1 MRKQVLACLLLG
13 ALGAQAQEK
22 FVVEG
27 QLKNIPD
34 GTVFSLMKR
43 EGNVGSMAA
52 TDTLRNGTF
61 RFELT
66 TAGNGLER
74 YDLMAHDKTSF
85 PPMSLSLWVNPG
97 SRLLVQGENP
107 YIYSWKVESDV
118 KEQQFQ
124 QQLMQASRKEWEEFQ
139 RLSMQEFELM
149 RSAAQ
154 GGNKEQARA
163 KVDSLQQLTDKLS
176 DQITQH
182 NIALMKQSPVNAVWM
197 DELYRMGMSVKFSK
211 DCPYKEDVQQLYN
224 RLDAA
229 QKETFEGK
237 SVYLALNPPTV
248 VKAGEEAVDADMYD
262 LEGKVH
268 HLAEFRGK
276 YVLLDF
282 WSRGCGPCMMSQ
294 PELKEISEMYKDSL
308 EVISLSIENRKG
320 WEEASKS
327 HAMTWNNWND
337 LEETNGLYARY
348 GVIGIPHFVLISPE
362 GKVIDSW
369 SGYGKGLLKLKVEG
383 MLAPKQPM
391 RIEWK
396 DGHKLVHH
404 PRKKTE
410 KVDVLTIRQVELTDS
425 ATVLRVHAR
434 YIPNYWI
441 RLDKATFLMSDK
453 GVNYPLLR
461 SEGFTID
468 EQVFM
473 PDSGEMDFTLYFAPL
488 PKDTRWFDFSEGE
501 HVEGGYYI
509 EGIRLTE

>member
-13 ALGAQAQEK
+13 ALGAQAQER

-34 GTVFSLMKR
+34 GSVFSLMKR
-43 EGNVGSMAA
+43 EGSVGSMAA
-52 TDTLRNGTF
+52 TDTLQNGVF

-66 TAGNGLER
+66 TTGNELER
-74 YDLMAHDKTSF
+74 YDLMVRDRTNF
-85 PPMSLSLWVNPG
+85 PPMSLNLWINPG
-97 SRLLVQGENP
+97 SHLLIRGENP
-107 YIYSWKVESDV
+107 YIYSWKVESNV

-124 QQLMQASRKEWEEFQ
+124 QQLMEASRKEWEEFQ
-139 RLSMQEFELM
+139 RLSMQQFELM

-154 GGNKEQARA
+154 GENKEQAHA
-163 KVDSLQQLTDKLS
+163 KVDSLQRLADKLS
-176 DQITQH
+176 DQITRH

-197 DELYRMGMSVKFSK
+197 DELYRMGMSVKFRK
-211 DCPYKEDVQQLYN
+211 DYPYKKEVQQLYN
-224 RLDAA
+224 RLDAR
-229 QKETFEGK
+229 QKETSEVK
-237 SVYLALNPPTV
+237 SVYLALNPPTI
-248 VKAGEEAVDADMYD
+248 VKVGEEAADADMYD

-268 HLAEFRGK
+268 RLAEFRGK
-276 YVLLDF
+276 YILLDF
-282 WSRGCGPCMMSQ
+282 WSRGCGPCIMSQ

-327 HAMTWNNWND
+327 HAITWNNWND
-337 LEETNGLYARY
+337 LEENNGLYARY
-348 GVIGIPHFVLISPE
+348 GVRGIPHFVLISPE
-362 GKVIDSW
+362 GKVVDSW
-369 SGYGKGLLKLKVEG
+369 SGYAKGWLKLKIKG
-383 MLAPKQPM
+383 SMASKQPM

-410 KVDVLTIRQVELTDS
+410 KVDVLIIRQVELTDS

-441 RLDKATFLMSDK
+441 RLDKATSLISDK
-453 GVNYPLLR
+453 GVKYPLLR
-461 SEGFTID
+461 SEGFKIG

>member
-27 QLKNIPD
+27 QLKHIPD

-268 HLAEFRGK
+268 RLAEFRGK
-276 YVLLDF
+276 YILLDF
-282 WSRGCGPCMMSQ
+282 WSRGCGPCIMSQ

-308 EVISLSIENRKG
+308 EVVSLSIENRKG
-320 WEEASKS
+320 WEEASKA

-348 GVIGIPHFVLISPE
+348 GVRGIPHFVLISPE
-362 GKVIDSW
+362 GKVVDSW
-369 SGYGKGLLKLKVEG
+369 SGYGKGLLKLKVKG

-453 GVNYPLLR
+453 GVNYSLLR
-461 SEGFTID
+461 SEGFAID

>member
-13 ALGAQAQEK
+13 ALGAQAQER

-43 EGNVGSMAA
+43 EGSVGSMAA
-52 TDTLRNGTF
+52 TDTLQNGVF

-66 TAGNGLER
+66 TTGNELER
-74 YDLMAHDKTSF
+74 YDLMVRDRTNF
-85 PPMSLSLWVNPG
+85 PPMSLNLWINPG
-97 SRLLVQGENP
+97 SHLLIRGENP

-124 QQLMQASRKEWEEFQ
+124 QQLMEASRKEWEEFQ
-139 RLSMQEFELM
+139 RLSMQQFELM

-154 GGNKEQARA
+154 GENKEQAHA
-163 KVDSLQQLTDKLS
+163 KVDSLQRLADKLS
-176 DQITQH
+176 DQITRH

-197 DELYRMGMSVKFSK
+197 DELYRMGMSVKFRK
-211 DCPYKEDVQQLYN
+211 DYPYKKEVQQLYN
-224 RLDAA
+224 RLDAR
-229 QKETFEGK
+229 QKETSEVK
-237 SVYLALNPPTV
+237 SVYLALNPPTI
-248 VKAGEEAVDADMYD
+248 VKVGEEAADADMYD

-268 HLAEFRGK
+268 RLAEFRGK
-276 YVLLDF
+276 YILLDF
-282 WSRGCGPCMMSQ
+282 WSRGCGPCIMSQ
-294 PELKEISEMYKDSL
+294 PELKEVSEMYRNSL
-308 EVISLSIENRKG
+308 EVVSLSIENRKG

-327 HAMTWNNWND
+327 HVMTWNNWND
-337 LEETNGLYARY
+337 LEESNGLYARY
-348 GVIGIPHFVLISPE
+348 GVRGIPHFVLISPE
-362 GKVIDSW
+362 GKVVDSW
-369 SGYGKGLLKLKVEG
+369 SGYGKGLLKLKVKG
-383 MLAPKQPM
+383 MLAPKLSM

-410 KVDVLTIRQVELTDS
+410 KVDVLIIRQVELTDS

-441 RLDKATFLMSDK
+441 RLDKATSLISDK
-453 GVNYPLLR
+453 GVKYPLLR
-461 SEGFTID
+461 SEGFKIG

>member
-27 QLKNIPD
+27 QLKHIPD
-34 GTVFSLMKR
+34 GTVFSLMTR

-139 RLSMQEFELM
+139 RLTMQEFELM
-149 RSAAQ
+149 RLAAQ

-163 KVDSLQQLTDKLS
+163 KADSLQQLTEKLS

-197 DELYRMGMSVKFSK
+197 DELYRMGMSVKFRK
-211 DCPYKEDVQQLYN
+211 GYPYKEDVQQLYN

-229 QKETFEGK
+229 QKETSEGK

-294 PELKEISEMYKDSL
+294 PELKEISERYKDSL
-308 EVISLSIENRKG
+308 EVVSLSIENRKG
-320 WEEASKS
+320 WEEASKA

-348 GVIGIPHFVLISPE
+348 GVRGIPHFVLISPE
-362 GKVIDSW
+362 GKVVDSW
-369 SGYGKGLLKLKVEG
+369 SGYGKGLLKLKVKG

-461 SEGFTID
+461 SEGFAID

>member
-1 MRKQVLACLLLG
+1 MRKQVLAYLLLG
-13 ALGAQAQEK
+13 ALGAQAQER

-43 EGNVGSMAA
+43 EGSVGSMAA
-52 TDTLRNGTF
+52 TDTLQNGVF

-66 TAGNGLER
+66 TTGNELER
-74 YDLMAHDKTSF
+74 YDLMVRDRTNF
-85 PPMSLSLWVNPG
+85 PPMSLNLWINPG
-97 SRLLVQGENP
+97 SHLLIRGENP

-124 QQLMQASRKEWEEFQ
+124 QQLMEASRKEWEEFQ
-139 RLSMQEFELM
+139 RLSMQQFELM

-154 GGNKEQARA
+154 GENKEQAHA
-163 KVDSLQQLTDKLS
+163 KVDSLQRLADKLS
-176 DQITQH
+176 DQITRH

-197 DELYRMGMSVKFSK
+197 DELYRMGMSVKFRK
-211 DCPYKEDVQQLYN
+211 DYPYKKEVQQLYN
-224 RLDAA
+224 RLDAR
-229 QKETFEGK
+229 QKETSEVK
-237 SVYLALNPPTV
+237 SVYLALNSPTI
-248 VKAGEEAVDADMYD
+248 VKVGEEAADADMYD

-268 HLAEFRGK
+268 RLAEFRGK
-276 YVLLDF
+276 YILLDF
-282 WSRGCGPCMMSQ
+282 WSRGCGPCIMSQ
-294 PELKEISEMYKDSL
+294 PELKEVSEMYRDSL
-308 EVISLSIENRKG
+308 EVVSLSIENRKG

-327 HAMTWNNWND
+327 HVMTWNNWND
-337 LEETNGLYARY
+337 LEESNGLYARY
-348 GVIGIPHFVLISPE
+348 GVRGIPHFVLISPE
-362 GKVIDSW
+362 GKVVDSW
-369 SGYGKGLLKLKVEG
+369 SGYGKGLLKLKVKG
-383 MLAPKQPM
+383 MLAPKLPM

-410 KVDVLTIRQVELTDS
+410 KVDVLIIRQVELTDS

-461 SEGFTID
+461 SEGFAIG

>member
-27 QLKNIPD
+27 QLKHIPD

-294 PELKEISEMYKDSL
+294 PKLKEISEMYKDSL
-308 EVISLSIENRKG
+308 EVVSLSIENRKG
-320 WEEASKS
+320 WEEASKA

-337 LEETNGLYARY
+337 LEGTNGLYARY
-348 GVIGIPHFVLISPE
+348 GVRGIPHFVLISPE
-362 GKVIDSW
+362 GKVVDSW

-461 SEGFTID
+461 SEGFAID

>member
-27 QLKNIPD
+27 QLKHIPD

-139 RLSMQEFELM
+139 RLTMQEFELM

-154 GGNKEQARA
+154 GVNKEQARA
-163 KVDSLQQLTDKLS
+163 KADSLQQLTEKLS

-294 PELKEISEMYKDSL
+294 PELKEISERYKDSL
-308 EVISLSIENRKG
+308 EVVSLSIENRKG
-320 WEEASKS
+320 WEEASKA

-348 GVIGIPHFVLISPE
+348 GVRGIPHFVLISPE
-362 GKVIDSW
+362 GKVVDSW
-369 SGYGKGLLKLKVEG
+369 SGYGKGLLKLKVKG

-441 RLDKATFLMSDK
+441 RLDKATFLMPDK

-461 SEGFTID
+461 SEGFAIG

>member
-27 QLKNIPD
+27 QLKHIPD

-118 KEQQFQ
+118 KEQHFQ

-139 RLSMQEFELM
+139 RLTMQEFELM

-163 KVDSLQQLTDKLS
+163 KADSLQQLTEKLS

-197 DELYRMGMSVKFSK
+197 DELYRMGMSVKFRK
-211 DCPYKEDVQQLYN
+211 GYPYKEDVQQLYN

-229 QKETFEGK
+229 QKETSEGK

-294 PELKEISEMYKDSL
+294 PELKEISERYKDSL
-308 EVISLSIENRKG
+308 EVVSLSIENRKG
-320 WEEASKS
+320 WEEASKA

-348 GVIGIPHFVLISPE
+348 GVRGIPHFVLISPE
-362 GKVIDSW
+362 GKVVDSW
-369 SGYGKGLLKLKVEG
+369 SGYGKGLLKLKVKG

-461 SEGFTID
+461 SKGFAID

-488 PKDTRWFDFSEGE
+488 PKDTRSLLG
-501 HVEGGYYI
+501 
-509 EGIRLTE
+509 T

>member
-27 QLKNIPD
+27 QLKHIPD

-74 YDLMAHDKTSF
+74 YDLMTHDRTSF

-107 YIYSWKVESDV
+107 YIYSWTVESDV

-139 RLSMQEFELM
+139 RLTMQEFELM

-163 KVDSLQQLTDKLS
+163 KADSLQQLTEKLS

-197 DELYRMGMSVKFSK
+197 DELYRMGMSVKFRK
-211 DCPYKEDVQQLYN
+211 DYPYKEDVRQLYN
-224 RLDAA
+224 RLDAT

-237 SVYLALNPPTV
+237 SVYLTLNPPTV

-282 WSRGCGPCMMSQ
+282 WSRGCGPCIMSQ
-294 PELKEISEMYKDSL
+294 PELKEISERYKDSL
-308 EVISLSIENRKG
+308 EVVSLSIENRKG
-320 WEEASKS
+320 WEEASKA

-362 GKVIDSW
+362 GKVVDSW
-369 SGYGKGLLKLKVEG
+369 SGYGKGLLKLKVKG

-391 RIEWK
+391 CIEWK

-501 HVEGGYYI
+501 HVEGGYHI

>member
-27 QLKNIPD
+27 QLKHIPD

-248 VKAGEEAVDADMYD
+248 VKVGEEAADANMYD

-268 HLAEFRGK
+268 RLAEFRGK
-276 YVLLDF
+276 YILLDF
-282 WSRGCGPCMMSQ
+282 WSRGCGPCIMSQ

-501 HVEGGYYI
+501 HVEGGYHI

>member
-27 QLKNIPD
+27 QLKHIPD

-74 YDLMAHDKTSF
+74 YDLMAHDRTSF

-107 YIYSWKVESDV
+107 YIYSWTVESDV

-139 RLSMQEFELM
+139 RLTMQEFELM

-154 GGNKEQARA
+154 GRNKEQARA

-197 DELYRMGMSVKFSK
+197 DELYRMGMSVKFRK
-211 DCPYKEDVQQLYN
+211 DYPYKEDVQQLYN

-308 EVISLSIENRKG
+308 EVVSLSIENRKG
-320 WEEASKS
+320 WEEASKA

-348 GVIGIPHFVLISPE
+348 GVRGIPHFVLISPG

-369 SGYGKGLLKLKVEG
+369 SGYGKGLLKLKVKG

-461 SEGFTID
+461 SEGFAID

-488 PKDTRWFDFSEGE
+488 PKNTRWFDFSEDE
-501 HVEGGYYI
+501 HVEGGYHI

>member
-27 QLKNIPD
+27 QLKHIPD

-248 VKAGEEAVDADMYD
+248 VKVGEEAADADMYD

-268 HLAEFRGK
+268 RLAEFRGK
-276 YVLLDF
+276 YILLDF
-282 WSRGCGPCMMSQ
+282 WSRGCGPCIMSQ

-308 EVISLSIENRKG
+308 EVVSLSIENRKG
-320 WEEASKS
+320 WEEASKA

-348 GVIGIPHFVLISPE
+348 GVRDIPHFVLISPE
-362 GKVIDSW
+362 GKVVDSW

-461 SEGFTID
+461 SEGFAID

>member
-27 QLKNIPD
+27 QLKHIPD

-66 TAGNGLER
+66 TAGNGLEC
-74 YDLMAHDKTSF
+74 YDLMAHDRTSF

-97 SRLLVQGENP
+97 SSLLVQGENP
-107 YIYSWKVESDV
+107 YIYSWTVESDV

-139 RLSMQEFELM
+139 RLTMQEFELM

-163 KVDSLQQLTDKLS
+163 KADSLQQLTEKLS

-197 DELYRMGMSVKFSK
+197 DELYRMGMSVKFRK
-211 DCPYKEDVQQLYN
+211 DCPYKEDVQQLYD

-229 QKETFEGK
+229 QKETSEGK

-294 PELKEISEMYKDSL
+294 PELKEISERYKDSL
-308 EVISLSIENRKG
+308 EVVSLSIENRKG
-320 WEEASKS
+320 WEEASKA

-348 GVIGIPHFVLISPE
+348 GVRGIPHFVLISPE
-362 GKVIDSW
+362 GKVVDSW
-369 SGYGKGLLKLKVEG
+369 SGYGKGLLKLKVKG

-461 SEGFTID
+461 SEGFAID

-473 PDSGEMDFTLYFAPL
+473 PDSGEMYFTLYFAPL

>member
-13 ALGAQAQEK
+13 ALGAQAQER

-43 EGNVGSMAA
+43 EGSVGSMAA
-52 TDTLRNGTF
+52 TDTLQNGVF

-66 TAGNGLER
+66 TTGNELER
-74 YDLMAHDKTSF
+74 YDLMVRDRTNF
-85 PPMSLSLWVNPG
+85 PPMSLNLWINPG
-97 SRLLVQGENP
+97 SHLLIRGENP

-124 QQLMQASRKEWEEFQ
+124 QQLMEASRKEWEEFQ
-139 RLSMQEFELM
+139 RLSMQQFELM

-154 GGNKEQARA
+154 GENKEQAHA
-163 KVDSLQQLTDKLS
+163 KVDSLQRLADKLS
-176 DQITQH
+176 DQITRH
-182 NIALMKQSPVNAVWM
+182 NIALMKQSPVNAVLM
-197 DELYRMGMSVKFSK
+197 DELYRMGMSVKFRK
-211 DCPYKEDVQQLYN
+211 DYPYKKEVQQLYN
-224 RLDAA
+224 RLDAR
-229 QKETFEGK
+229 QKETSEVK
-237 SVYLALNPPTV
+237 SVYLALNPPTI
-248 VKAGEEAVDADMYD
+248 VKVGEEAADADMYD

-268 HLAEFRGK
+268 RLAEFRGK
-276 YVLLDF
+276 YILLDF
-282 WSRGCGPCMMSQ
+282 WSRGCGPCIMSQ
-294 PELKEISEMYKDSL
+294 PELKEVSEMYRDSL
-308 EVISLSIENRKG
+308 EVVSLSIENRKG

-327 HAMTWNNWND
+327 HVMTWNNWND
-337 LEETNGLYARY
+337 LEESNGLYARY
-348 GVIGIPHFVLISPE
+348 GVRGIPHFVLISPE
-362 GKVIDSW
+362 GKVVDSW
-369 SGYGKGLLKLKVEG
+369 SGYGKGLLKLKVKG
-383 MLAPKQPM
+383 MLAPKLPM

-410 KVDVLTIRQVELTDS
+410 KVDVLIIRQVELTDS

-441 RLDKATFLMSDK
+441 RLDKATSLISDK
-453 GVNYPLLR
+453 GVKYPLLR
-461 SEGFTID
+461 SEGFKIG

>member
-27 QLKNIPD
+27 QLKHIPD

-308 EVISLSIENRKG
+308 EVVSLSIENRKG
-320 WEEASKS
+320 WEEASKA

-337 LEETNGLYARY
+337 LEGTNGLYARY
-348 GVIGIPHFVLISPE
+348 GVRGIPHFVLISPE
-362 GKVIDSW
+362 GKVVDSW

-410 KVDVLTIRQVELTDS
+410 KADVLTIRQVELTDS

-461 SEGFTID
+461 SEGFAID

>member
-34 GTVFSLMKR
+34 GTVFYLMKQ

-52 TDTLRNGTF
+52 TDTLQNGTF

-66 TAGNGLER
+66 TAGNELEG
-74 YDLMAHDKTSF
+74 YGLMARDDTKF
-85 PPMSLSLWVNPG
+85 PPMLLELWVNPG
-97 SRLLVQGENP
+97 SHLLIQGENP

-118 KEQQFQ
+118 KEQHFQ
-124 QQLMQASRKEWEEFQ
+124 QQLIQASHKEWEEFQ
-139 RLSMQEFELM
+139 RLTMQEFALM

-154 GGNKEQARA
+154 GGNKEQVRA
-163 KVDSLQQLTDKLS
+163 QADSLQQLTEKLS
-176 DQITQH
+176 DQIAQH
-182 NIALMKQSPVNAVWM
+182 NIAIMKQSPINAAWM
-197 DELYRMGMSVKFSK
+197 GELHRMGMSVKFRK
-211 DCPYKEDVQQLYN
+211 DYPYKKEVQQLYN
-224 RLDAA
+224 LLDDA
-229 QKETFEGK
+229 QKETSIGK

-248 VKAGEEAVDADMYD
+248 VKVGEEAADADMYD

-268 HLAEFRGK
+268 RLAEFRGK
-276 YVLLDF
+276 YILLDF
-282 WSRGCGPCMMSQ
+282 WSRGCGPCIMSQ

-308 EVISLSIENRKG
+308 EVISLSI
-320 WEEASKS
+320 A
-327 HAMTWNNWND
+327 
-337 LEETNGLYARY
+337 
-348 GVIGIPHFVLISPE
+348 PE
-362 GKVIDSW
+362 GKVVDSW
-369 SGYGKGLLKLKVEG
+369 SGYAKGWLKLKIKG
-383 MLAPKQPM
+383 SMAPKQPM

-410 KVDVLTIRQVELTDS
+410 KMEVLTICQVELTDS

-434 YIPNYWI
+434 YIPHYWI

-461 SEGFTID
+461 SEGFAIG

>member
-34 GTVFSLMKR
+34 GTVFYLMKQ

-52 TDTLRNGTF
+52 TDTLQNGTF

-66 TAGNGLER
+66 TAGNELEG
-74 YDLMAHDKTSF
+74 YGLMARDDTKF
-85 PPMSLSLWVNPG
+85 PPMLLELWVNPG
-97 SRLLVQGENP
+97 SHLLIQGENP

-118 KEQQFQ
+118 KEQHFQ
-124 QQLMQASRKEWEEFQ
+124 QQLIQASHKEWEEFQ
-139 RLSMQEFELM
+139 RLTMQEFALM

-154 GGNKEQARA
+154 GGNKEQVRA
-163 KVDSLQQLTDKLS
+163 QADSLQQLTEKLS
-176 DQITQH
+176 DQIAQH
-182 NIALMKQSPVNAVWM
+182 NIAIMKQSPINAAWM
-197 DELYRMGMSVKFSK
+197 GELHRMGMSVKFRK
-211 DCPYKEDVQQLYN
+211 DYPYKKEVQQLYN
-224 RLDAA
+224 LLDDA
-229 QKETFEGK
+229 QKETSIGK

-248 VKAGEEAVDADMYD
+248 VKVGEEAADADMYD

-268 HLAEFRGK
+268 RLAEFRGK
-276 YVLLDF
+276 YILLDF
-282 WSRGCGPCMMSQ
+282 WSRGCGPCIMSQ

-308 EVISLSIENRKG
+308 EVISLSI
-320 WEEASKS
+320 A
-327 HAMTWNNWND
+327 
-337 LEETNGLYARY
+337 
-348 GVIGIPHFVLISPE
+348 PE
-362 GKVIDSW
+362 GKVVDSW
-369 SGYGKGLLKLKVEG
+369 SGYAKGWLKLKIKG
-383 MLAPKQPM
+383 SMAPKQPM

-410 KVDVLTIRQVELTDS
+410 KMEVLTICQVELTDS
-425 ATVLRVHAR
+425 ATVLHVHAR

-461 SEGFTID
+461 SEGFAIG

>member
-34 GTVFSLMKR
+34 GTVFYLMKQ

-52 TDTLRNGTF
+52 TDTLQNGTF

-66 TAGNGLER
+66 TAGNELEG
-74 YDLMAHDKTSF
+74 YGLMARDDTKF
-85 PPMSLSLWVNPG
+85 PPMLLELWVNPG
-97 SRLLVQGENP
+97 SHLFIQGENP

-124 QQLMQASRKEWEEFQ
+124 QQLIQASHKEWEEFQ
-139 RLSMQEFELM
+139 RLTMQEFALM

-163 KVDSLQQLTDKLS
+163 QADSLQQLTEKLS
-176 DQITQH
+176 DQIAQH
-182 NIALMKQSPVNAVWM
+182 NIAIMKQSPINAAWM
-197 DELYRMGMSVKFSK
+197 GELHRMGMSVKFRK
-211 DCPYKEDVQQLYN
+211 DYPYKKEVQQLYN
-224 RLDAA
+224 LLDDA
-229 QKETFEGK
+229 QKETSIGK

-248 VKAGEEAVDADMYD
+248 VKVGEEAADADMYD

-268 HLAEFRGK
+268 RLAEFRGK
-276 YVLLDF
+276 YILLDF
-282 WSRGCGPCMMSQ
+282 WSRGCGPCIMSQ

-308 EVISLSIENRKG
+308 EVISLSI
-320 WEEASKS
+320 A
-327 HAMTWNNWND
+327 
-337 LEETNGLYARY
+337 
-348 GVIGIPHFVLISPE
+348 PE
-362 GKVIDSW
+362 GKVVDSW
-369 SGYGKGLLKLKVEG
+369 SGYAKGWLKLKIKG
-383 MLAPKQPM
+383 SMAPKQPM

-410 KVDVLTIRQVELTDS
+410 KMEVLTICQVELTDS

-461 SEGFTID
+461 SEGFAIG

>member
-27 QLKNIPD
+27 QLKHIPD

-308 EVISLSIENRKG
+308 EVVSLSIENRKG
-320 WEEASKS
+320 WEEASKA

-337 LEETNGLYARY
+337 LEGTNGLYARY
-348 GVIGIPHFVLISPE
+348 GVRGIPHFVLISPE
-362 GKVIDSW
+362 GKVVDSW

-461 SEGFTID
+461 SEGFAID

-473 PDSGEMDFTLYFAPL
+473 PDSGEMDFMLYFAPL

>member
-13 ALGAQAQEK
+13 ALGAQAQER

-43 EGNVGSMAA
+43 EGSVGSMAA
-52 TDTLRNGTF
+52 TDTLQNGVF

-66 TAGNGLER
+66 TTGNELER
-74 YDLMAHDKTSF
+74 YDLMVRDRTNF
-85 PPMSLSLWVNPG
+85 PPMSLNLWINPG
-97 SRLLVQGENP
+97 SHLLIRGENP

-124 QQLMQASRKEWEEFQ
+124 QQLMEASRKEWEEFQ
-139 RLSMQEFELM
+139 RLSMQQFELM

-154 GGNKEQARA
+154 GENKEQAHA
-163 KVDSLQQLTDKLS
+163 KVDSLQRLADKLS
-176 DQITQH
+176 DQITRH

-197 DELYRMGMSVKFSK
+197 DELYRMGMSVKFRK
-211 DCPYKEDVQQLYN
+211 DYPYKKEVQQLYN
-224 RLDAA
+224 RLDAR
-229 QKETFEGK
+229 QKETSEVK
-237 SVYLALNPPTV
+237 SVYLALNPPTI
-248 VKAGEEAVDADMYD
+248 VKVGEEAADADMYD

-268 HLAEFRGK
+268 RLAEFRGK
-276 YVLLDF
+276 YILLDF
-282 WSRGCGPCMMSQ
+282 WSRGCGPCIMSQ
-294 PELKEISEMYKDSL
+294 PELKEVSEMYKDSL

-327 HAMTWNNWND
+327 HAITWNNWND
-337 LEETNGLYARY
+337 LEENNGLYARY
-348 GVIGIPHFVLISPE
+348 GVRGIPHFVLISPE
-362 GKVIDSW
+362 GKVVDSW
-369 SGYGKGLLKLKVEG
+369 SGYAKGWLKLKIKG
-383 MLAPKQPM
+383 SMASKQPM

-410 KVDVLTIRQVELTDS
+410 KVDVLIIRQVELTDS

-441 RLDKATFLMSDK
+441 RLDKATSLISDK
-453 GVNYPLLR
+453 GVKYPLLR
-461 SEGFTID
+461 SEGFKIG

>member
-27 QLKNIPD
+27 QLKHIPD

-52 TDTLRNGTF
+52 TDTLQNGTF

-139 RLSMQEFELM
+139 RLTMQEFELM

-163 KVDSLQQLTDKLS
+163 KADSLQQLTEKLS

-197 DELYRMGMSVKFSK
+197 DELYRMGMSVKFRK
-211 DCPYKEDVQQLYN
+211 DCPYKEDVQQLYD

-229 QKETFEGK
+229 QKETSEGK
-237 SVYLALNPPTV
+237 SVCLALNPPTV

-294 PELKEISEMYKDSL
+294 PELKEISERYKDSL
-308 EVISLSIENRKG
+308 EVVSLSIENRKG

-348 GVIGIPHFVLISPE
+348 GVRGIPHFVLISPE
-362 GKVIDSW
+362 GKVVDSW

-461 SEGFTID
+461 SEGFAID

>member
-27 QLKNIPD
+27 QLKHIPD

-308 EVISLSIENRKG
+308 EVVSLSIENRKG
-320 WEEASKS
+320 WEEASKA

-348 GVIGIPHFVLISPE
+348 GVRGIPHFVLISPE
-362 GKVIDSW
+362 GKVVDSW
-369 SGYGKGLLKLKVEG
+369 SGYGKGLLKLKVKG

-461 SEGFTID
+461 SEGFAID

>member
-1 MRKQVLACLLLG
+1 MRKQVLAWLLLG

-34 GTVFSLMKR
+34 GTVFYLMKR
-43 EGNVGSMAA
+43 EGSVGSMAA
-52 TDTLRNGTF
+52 TDTLQNGVF

-66 TAGNGLER
+66 TTGNELER
-74 YDLMAHDKTSF
+74 YDLMVRDRTNF
-85 PPMSLSLWVNPG
+85 PPMSLNLWINPG
-97 SRLLVQGENP
+97 SHLLIRGENP

-124 QQLMQASRKEWEEFQ
+124 QQLMEASRKEWEEFQ
-139 RLSMQEFELM
+139 RLSMQQFELM

-154 GGNKEQARA
+154 GENKEQAHA
-163 KVDSLQQLTDKLS
+163 KVDSLQRLTDKLN
-176 DQITQH
+176 DQITRH

-197 DELYRMGMSVKFSK
+197 DELYRMGMSVKFRK
-211 DCPYKEDVQQLYN
+211 DYPYKKEVQQLYN
-224 RLDAA
+224 RLDAR
-229 QKETFEGK
+229 QKETSEVK
-237 SVYLALNPPTV
+237 SVYLALNPPTI
-248 VKAGEEAVDADMYD
+248 VKVGEEAADADMYD

-268 HLAEFRGK
+268 RLAEFRGK
-276 YVLLDF
+276 YILLDF
-282 WSRGCGPCMMSQ
+282 WSRGCGPCIMSQ
-294 PELKEISEMYKDSL
+294 PELKEVSEMYRDSL
-308 EVISLSIENRKG
+308 EVVSLSIENRKG

-327 HAMTWNNWND
+327 HVMTWNNWND
-337 LEETNGLYARY
+337 LEESNGLYARY
-348 GVIGIPHFVLISPE
+348 GVRGIPHFVLISPE
-362 GKVIDSW
+362 GKVVDSW
-369 SGYGKGLLKLKVEG
+369 SGYGKGLLKLKVKG
-383 MLAPKQPM
+383 MLAPKLPM

-410 KVDVLTIRQVELTDS
+410 KVDVLIIRQVELTDS

-461 SEGFTID
+461 SEGFAIG

>member
-34 GTVFSLMKR
+34 GTVFYLMKQ

-52 TDTLRNGTF
+52 TDTLQNGTF

-66 TAGNGLER
+66 TAGNELEG
-74 YDLMAHDKTSF
+74 YGLMARDDTKF
-85 PPMSLSLWVNPG
+85 PPMLLELWVNPG
-97 SRLLVQGENP
+97 SHLLIQGENP

-118 KEQQFQ
+118 KEQHFQ
-124 QQLMQASRKEWEEFQ
+124 QQLIQASHKEWEEFQ
-139 RLSMQEFELM
+139 RLTMQEFALM

-154 GGNKEQARA
+154 GGNKEQVRA
-163 KVDSLQQLTDKLS
+163 QADSLQQLTEKLS
-176 DQITQH
+176 DQIAQH
-182 NIALMKQSPVNAVWM
+182 NIAIMKQLPINAAWM
-197 DELYRMGMSVKFSK
+197 GELHRMGMSVKFRK
-211 DCPYKEDVQQLYN
+211 DYPYKKEVQQLYN
-224 RLDAA
+224 LLDDA
-229 QKETFEGK
+229 QKETSIGK

-248 VKAGEEAVDADMYD
+248 VKVGEEAADADMYD

-268 HLAEFRGK
+268 RLAEFRGK
-276 YVLLDF
+276 YILLDF
-282 WSRGCGPCMMSQ
+282 WSRGCGPCIMSQ

-308 EVISLSIENRKG
+308 EVISLSI
-320 WEEASKS
+320 A
-327 HAMTWNNWND
+327 
-337 LEETNGLYARY
+337 
-348 GVIGIPHFVLISPE
+348 PE
-362 GKVIDSW
+362 GKVVDSW
-369 SGYGKGLLKLKVEG
+369 SGYAKGWLKLKIKG
-383 MLAPKQPM
+383 SMAPKQPM

-410 KVDVLTIRQVELTDS
+410 KMEVLTICQVELTDS

-453 GVNYPLLR
+453 GGNYPLLR
-461 SEGFTID
+461 SEGFAIG

>member
-27 QLKNIPD
+27 QLKHIPD

-52 TDTLRNGTF
+52 TDTLQNGTF

-74 YDLMAHDKTSF
+74 YDLMAHDRTSF

-107 YIYSWKVESDV
+107 YIYSWTVESDV

-163 KVDSLQQLTDKLS
+163 KVDSLQQLTDKLN

-182 NIALMKQSPVNAVWM
+182 NIAFMKQSSVNAVWM
-197 DELYRMGMSVKFSK
+197 DELYRMGMSVKFRK
-211 DCPYKEDVQQLYN
+211 DYPYKEDVQQLYN

-229 QKETFEGK
+229 QKETSEGK

-308 EVISLSIENRKG
+308 EVVSLSIENRKG
-320 WEEASKS
+320 WEEASKA

-337 LEETNGLYARY
+337 LEGTNGLYARY
-348 GVIGIPHFVLISPE
+348 GVRGIPHFVLISPE
-362 GKVIDSW
+362 GKVVDSW
-369 SGYGKGLLKLKVEG
+369 SGYGKGVLKLKVKG

-461 SEGFTID
+461 SEGFAID

>member
-27 QLKNIPD
+27 QLKHIPD

-66 TAGNGLER
+66 TVGNGLER

-294 PELKEISEMYKDSL
+294 PELKEISERYKDSL
-308 EVISLSIENRKG
+308 EVVSLSIENRKG
-320 WEEASKS
+320 WEEASKA

-337 LEETNGLYARY
+337 LEGTNGLYARY
-348 GVIGIPHFVLISPE
+348 GVRGIPHFVLISPE
-362 GKVIDSW
+362 GKVVDSW

-461 SEGFTID
+461 SEGFAIG

>member
-34 GTVFSLMKR
+34 GTVFYLMKQ

-52 TDTLRNGTF
+52 TDTLQNGTF

-66 TAGNGLER
+66 IAGNELEG
-74 YDLMAHDKTSF
+74 YGLMARDDTKF
-85 PPMSLSLWVNPG
+85 PPMLLELWVNPG
-97 SRLLVQGENP
+97 SHLLIQGENP

-124 QQLMQASRKEWEEFQ
+124 QQLIQASHKEWEEFQ
-139 RLSMQEFELM
+139 RLTMQEFALM

-163 KVDSLQQLTDKLS
+163 QADSLQQLTEKLS
-176 DQITQH
+176 DQIAQH
-182 NIALMKQSPVNAVWM
+182 NIAIMKQSPINAAWM
-197 DELYRMGMSVKFSK
+197 GELHRMGMSVKFRK
-211 DCPYKEDVQQLYN
+211 DYPYKKEVQQLYN
-224 RLDAA
+224 LLDDA
-229 QKETFEGK
+229 QKETSIGK

-248 VKAGEEAVDADMYD
+248 VKVGEEAADADMYD

-268 HLAEFRGK
+268 RLAEFRGK
-276 YVLLDF
+276 YILLDF
-282 WSRGCGPCMMSQ
+282 WSRGCGPCIMSQ

-327 HAMTWNNWND
+327 HAITWNNWND
-337 LEETNGLYARY
+337 LEENNGLYARY
-348 GVIGIPHFVLISPE
+348 GVRGIPHFVLISPE
-362 GKVIDSW
+362 GKVVDSW
-369 SGYGKGLLKLKVEG
+369 SGYAKGWLKLKIKG
-383 MLAPKQPM
+383 SMAPKQPM

-396 DGHKLVHH
+396 DGHKVVHN

-410 KVDVLTIRQVELTDS
+410 KMEVLTIRQVELTDS

-461 SEGFTID
+461 SEGFAIG

>member
-27 QLKNIPD
+27 QLKHIPD

-66 TAGNGLER
+66 IAGNGLER

-139 RLSMQEFELM
+139 RLTMQEFELM

-163 KVDSLQQLTDKLS
+163 KADSLQQLTEKLS

-197 DELYRMGMSVKFSK
+197 DELYRMGMSVKFRK
-211 DCPYKEDVQQLYN
+211 DCPYKEDVQQLYD

-229 QKETFEGK
+229 QKETSEGK

-268 HLAEFRGK
+268 RLAEFRGK

-282 WSRGCGPCMMSQ
+282 WSRGCGPCIMSQ
-294 PELKEISEMYKDSL
+294 PELKEISERYKDSL
-308 EVISLSIENRKG
+308 EVVSLSIENRKG

-337 LEETNGLYARY
+337 LEGTNGLYARY
-348 GVIGIPHFVLISPE
+348 GVRGIPHFVLISPE
-362 GKVIDSW
+362 EKVIDSW
-369 SGYGKGLLKLKVEG
+369 SGYGKGLLKLKVKG

-441 RLDKATFLMSDK
+441 RLNKATFLMSDK

-461 SEGFTID
+461 SEGFAID

>member
-43 EGNVGSMAA
+43 EGSVGSMAA
-52 TDTLRNGTF
+52 TDTLQNGVF

-66 TAGNGLER
+66 TTGNELER
-74 YDLMAHDKTSF
+74 YDLMVRDRTNF
-85 PPMSLSLWVNPG
+85 PPMSLNLWINPG
-97 SRLLVQGENP
+97 SHLLIRGENP

-124 QQLMQASRKEWEEFQ
+124 QQLMEASRKEWEEFQ
-139 RLSMQEFELM
+139 RLSMQQFELM

-154 GGNKEQARA
+154 GENKEQAHA
-163 KVDSLQQLTDKLS
+163 KVDSLQRLADKLS
-176 DQITQH
+176 NQITRH
-182 NIALMKQSPVNAVWM
+182 NIALMKQSSVNAVWM
-197 DELYRMGMSVKFSK
+197 DELYRMGMSVKFRK
-211 DCPYKEDVQQLYN
+211 DYPYKKEVQQLYN
-224 RLDAA
+224 RLDAR
-229 QKETFEGK
+229 QKETSEVK
-237 SVYLALNPPTV
+237 SVYLALNPPTI
-248 VKAGEEAVDADMYD
+248 VKVGEEAADADIYD

-268 HLAEFRGK
+268 RLAEFRGK
-276 YVLLDF
+276 YILLDF
-282 WSRGCGPCMMSQ
+282 WSRGCGPCIMSQ
-294 PELKEISEMYKDSL
+294 PELKEVSEMYRDSL
-308 EVISLSIENRKG
+308 EVVSLSIENRKG

-327 HAMTWNNWND
+327 HVMTWNNWND
-337 LEETNGLYARY
+337 LEESNGLYARY
-348 GVIGIPHFVLISPE
+348 GVRGIPHFVLISPE
-362 GKVIDSW
+362 GKVVDSW
-369 SGYGKGLLKLKVEG
+369 SGYGKGLLKLKVKG
-383 MLAPKQPM
+383 MLAPKLPM

-410 KVDVLTIRQVELTDS
+410 KVEVLTIRQVELTDS

-461 SEGFTID
+461 SEGFAIG